1 MTQTWA
7 HVGFHRPGHSP
18 YVTLSSKIL
27 NQDVPWSIQGGLT
40 ASTVTAT
47 NVKTSSNSLRLLVR
61 RWVRIQNPQPAKKK
75 RFHLTNTGISQHIDV
90 RRQTCIFSFCFIL
103 SEFLFILLHANLLR
117 SPLWK
122 LHWFQVQGVSNSR
135 FFFTLEM
142 TSGTKV
148 ISKCGQCK
156 KITTL

>member
-75 RFHLTNTGISQHIDV
+75 DFIWLTLESASIMMSGDKPASLV
-90 RRQTCIFSFCFIL
+90 L

-142 TSGTKV
+142 TSGTKF